1 MARLWGSLCCL
12 LAGVAWAA
20 NYPPR
25 YSLYTG
31 GAAPLSQGPAPAAQG
46 SPQAQPG
53 ARAASRHRNWCA
65 YVVTRTV
72 SCMVEDGV
80 DTFVKPDYQPCGW
93 GQLQCPRMVT
103 YRSYL
108 RPRYKV
114 AYKTVSDMEWKCCH
128 GYSGDDCLEG
138 PAQGPPLTTTRPRPK
153 PGRPTLS
160 GFGNP
165 LSGLGGEGRGE
176 AEKVKQLEE
185 KVQSLS
191 KQLQDLQATTEKLLQ
206 EGHKAVELSLNGKQP
221 ADAAAQPEM
230 KETLNEIQRHL
241 QRLDNRISSHDAEL
255 TNLSNGQGPG
265 QGPGAPPGG
274 ALLLQEVERRVQ
286 ESCATCLEGSEGL
299 RRQQAEDR
307 ERMRGLE
314 KLISS
319 VDQRNRE
326 AVESI
331 QRHVS
336 GLAGRLPKDCCSQL
350 DELRGR
356 VADLERGLDRVSG
369 SFAILNGRLDH
380 ELAGLEP
387 AGAGRAL
394 EGRLVE
400 MEGRL
405 NATQRRLEE
414 HHAQQLPHLHGHLA
428 GELSRRLSG
437 AEGELANVAGQL
449 SGFQAHVQRA
459 LANLSRD
466 VETLKDSVAQ
476 SVAVAT
482 EQQGPGVGCSQPCP
496 TPQAPSLGSRDSQ
509 TSDILSELA
518 RRVQD
523 NDVQLRSLGSGLHQ
537 LSSSR
542 DGLAGS
548 VRALQ
553 AEGKKLRE
561 LVGANGESLGRLAAE
576 IKKLES
582 QRLGAAGSATD
593 PSAKDLALY
602 FNRTGARLG
611 RLEAELGALSG
622 TGQAEQRGCSRACAA
637 LQEEVGRLRGE
648 VAACTGAC
656 PLLPRKPEQGR
667 EPVEAHKPLDGFS
680 VFGGT
685 SAVDL
690 KSLQGELSE
699 VILSFSSL
707 NDTLRGLQSTVDKH
721 QTDLHELGS
730 TKDRIIAEINKVQAE
745 ATERAAESE
754 ERLEGVTH
762 QLHQLGGTLRGEAG
776 ECRRAAGGLEQ
787 RLAKLEGV
795 CERLDAVSGSL
806 RKVKEGLSKHVTGLW
821 GCLQEVNGTLRTHGA
836 LLDKLQDARLGT
848 VHPRLSTL
856 NASLLRLQGEVHNL
870 THLDLAG
877 PPGPPGPEGPMGRPG
892 PSGPAGPSGKDGE
905 QGPMGPPGLPG
916 EQGPV
921 GEAAVV
927 PRVAFSAALT
937 SRHVEPGTIPF
948 DRLLVNDGDAYDPYT
963 GVFTVPVSGRYFI
976 SAVLTGHRSEKVE
989 AVLSRSNQGIARS
1002 DSGGYQ
1008 PEGLENKPVAE
1019 NQPSPGSLGVFN
1031 LLLQLEA
1038 GETLCVDLVTGQL
1051 AHSSDEPLT
1060 VFSGVLLYP
1069 SPGDEAG

>member
-1 MARLWGSLCCL
+1 MAVGWLWGSLCCL

-31 GAAPLSQGPAPAAQG
+31 GAVPLSQGPVPAAQG
-46 SPQAQPG
+46 SSQAQPG

-72 SCMVEDGV
+72 SCVVEDGV

-93 GQLQCPRMVT
+93 GQLQCPRIVT

-165 LSGLGGEGRGE
+165 LSGLGGEGRGD

-185 KVQSLS
+185 KVQTLS
-191 KQLQDLQATTEKLLQ
+191 KRLEDLQATAEKLLQ
-206 EGHKAVELSLNGKQP
+206 EGSKAVELSLNGKQL

-230 KETLNEIQRHL
+230 KETLNQIQRHL
-241 QRLDNRISSHDAEL
+241 QHLDNRISSHDAEL

-265 QGPGAPPGG
+265 APQGG

-286 ESCATCLEGSEGL
+286 ESCAACLAGSEGL

-336 GLAGRLPKDCCSQL
+336 GLAGRLPAECCSQL

-356 VADLERGLDRVSG
+356 MGDLERRLDGVSG
-369 SFAILNGRLDH
+369 SFTMLNERLDH

-387 AGAGRAL
+387 AGAGR
-394 EGRLVE
+394 GRLVE
-400 MEGRL
+400 VERRL
-405 NATQRRLEE
+405 NATQRSLEE
-414 HHAQQLPHLHGHLA
+414 HDAHLHSQLA
-428 GELSRRLSG
+428 GELSGRLSG

-449 SGFQAHVQRA
+449 SGFQGHVHQA
-459 LANLSRD
+459 LANLSQD

-476 SVAVAT
+476 SVAVVM
-482 EQQGPGVGCSQPCP
+482 ELQGQGWPHP
-496 TPQAPSLGSRDSQ
+496 TPHDPSLGSQDSQ
-509 TSDILSELA
+509 ISNILSDLA

-523 NDVQLRSLGSGLHQ
+523 NEGQLRTLGSNLHQ
-537 LSSSR
+537 LSSSGV
-542 DGLAGS
+542 GLAGS

-561 LVGANGESLGRLAAE
+561 LVGANGESLV
-576 IKKLES
+576 
-582 QRLGAAGSATD
+582 RLGAEIGKLETQLLGMGGSATD
-593 PSAKDLALY
+593 PTAKDLALF
-602 FNRTGARLG
+602 FNRTGARLDQ
-611 RLEAELGALSG
+611 LEGDLRGLSG
-622 TGQAEQRGCSRACAA
+622 AVRAEQRGCSQACAA
-637 LQEEVGRLRGE
+637 LQDEVGRLRGE
-648 VAACTGAC
+648 VAACAC

-754 ERLEGVTH
+754 ERLEGVTR
-762 QLHQLGGTLRGEAG
+762 QLHHLGGTLRGEAG
-776 ECRRAAGGLEQ
+776 ECRRAAGSLEQ

-848 VHPRLSTL
+848 VHPRLGAL

-870 THLDLAG
+870 TRQDLAG
-877 PPGPPGPEGPMGRPG
+877 PPGPPGPEGPMGRSG
-892 PSGPAGPSGKDGE
+892 PPGPAGPAGKDGE
-905 QGPMGPPGLPG
+905 QGPMGPPGFPG

-921 GEAAVV
+921 GKADVW
-927 PRVAFSAALT
+927 PRIAFSAALT
-937 SRHVEPGTIPF
+937 SRHEEPGTIPF

-963 GVFTVPVSGRYFI
+963 GIFTVPVAGRYFV
-976 SAVLTGHRSEKVE
+976 SAVLTGHRNEQLE

-1019 NQPSPGSLGVFN
+1019 NQPNPGSLGIFN

-1038 GETLCVDLVTGQL
+1038 GETLCVDLVTGRL
-1051 AHSSDEPLT
+1051 AHSADEPLT
-1060 VFSGVLLYP
+1060 VFSAVLLYP
-1069 SPGDEAG
+1069 GDGGEVG

>member
-1 MARLWGSLCCL
+1 MAVAWLCCL

-20 NYPPR
+20 NFPPR

-31 GAAPLSQGPAPAAQG
+31 GAVPLSQGPAPAAQG
-46 SPQAQPG
+46 TPQAQPG

-72 SCMVEDGV
+72 SCVVEDGV

-93 GQLQCPRMVT
+93 GQLQCPRIVT

-114 AYKTVSDMEWKCCH
+114 AYKTVSDLEWKCCQ

-138 PAQGPPLTTTRPRPK
+138 PAQGPPLTTTRPRPR

-165 LSGLGGEGRGE
+165 LSGLGGEGRGD

-185 KVQSLS
+185 KVQTLS

-206 EGHKAVELSLNGKQP
+206 EGSRAVELSLNGKQP

-230 KETLNEIQRHL
+230 QETLNKIQRHL
-241 QRLDNRISSHDAEL
+241 QHLDNRISSHDAEL
-255 TNLSNGQGPG
+255 TNLSNG

-286 ESCATCLEGSEGL
+286 ESCATCLAGSEGL

-336 GLAGRLPKDCCSQL
+336 GLAGRLAKDCCSQL
-350 DELRGR
+350 DELRGW
-356 VADLERGLDRVSG
+356 VGELEQRLGGVSG
-369 SFAILNGRLDH
+369 SFTMLNERLDH
-380 ELAGLEP
+380 ELAGLAP
-387 AGAGRAL
+387 AGAGQGGQVL
-394 EGRLVE
+394 EGRLAE
-400 MEGRL
+400 MERHL
-405 NATQRRLEE
+405 NTTQRRLEQ
-414 HHAQQLPHLHGHLA
+414 HFAQRQPHLHSLLA
-428 GELSRRLSG
+428 GELSTRLSG

-449 SGFQAHVQRA
+449 SGFQGHVHQA
-459 LANLSRD
+459 LANLSQD

-476 SVAVAT
+476 SVAVVT
-482 EQQGPGVGCSQPCP
+482 ELQGQGVGCSQPCP
-496 TPQAPSLGSRDSQ
+496 TPHDPSLGSQDSQ
-509 TSDILSELA
+509 ISTILSDLE

-523 NDVQLRSLGSGLHQ
+523 NEGQLRTLGSNLHQ
-537 LSSSR
+537 LSSSGA
-542 DGLAGS
+542 GLAGS
-548 VRALQ
+548 LRALQ

-561 LVGANGESLGRLAAE
+561 LVGANGESLVRLAAE
-576 IKKLES
+576 IGKLET
-582 QRLGAAGSATD
+582 QLLGTGGSATD
-593 PSAKDLALY
+593 STAKDLTLF

-611 RLEAELGALSG
+611 QLEAELRGLSG
-622 TGQAEQRGCSRACAA
+622 AVRAEQRGCSQACAA
-637 LQEEVGRLRGE
+637 LQDEVGRLRGE
-648 VAACTGAC
+648 VAACSC

-667 EPVEAHKPLDGFS
+667 EPVETHRPLDGFS

-754 ERLEGVTH
+754 ERLEGVTR
-762 QLHQLGGTLRGEAG
+762 QLHHLGGTLRGEAG

-836 LLDKLQDARLGT
+836 LLDKLQDTHLGT
-848 VHPRLSTL
+848 VHPRLGAL
-856 NASLLRLQGEVHNL
+856 NASLLRLQGQLHNL
-870 THLDLAG
+870 TRQDLAG
-877 PPGPPGPEGPMGRPG
+877 PPGPPGPEGPMGRSG
-892 PSGPAGPSGKDGE
+892 PPGPAGRDGE
-905 QGPMGPPGLPG
+905 QGPVGPPGLPG
-916 EQGPV
+916 EQGPMGGV
-921 GEAAVV
+921 ASV
-927 PRVAFSAALT
+927 PRIAFSAALT

-948 DRLLVNDGDAYDPYT
+948 DRLLVNDGDAYDPYS
-963 GVFTVPVSGRYFI
+963 GIFTVPVAGRYLV
-976 SAVLTGHRSEKVE
+976 SAVLTGHRAEKLE

-1019 NQPSPGSLGVFN
+1019 HQPSPGSLAVFN
-1031 LLLQLEA
+1031 LLLRLEA
-1038 GETLCVDLVTGQL
+1038 GETLCVDLVTGRL

-1069 SPGDEAG
+1069 DQGGEAG

>member
-1 MARLWGSLCCL
+1 MAVAWLWGSLCCL
-12 LAGVAWAA
+12 LAGVAWAT

-25 YSLYTG
+25 YSLYTR
-31 GAAPLSQGPAPAAQG
+31 GAVPLSQGPAPAAQG
-46 SPQAQPG
+46 TPQAQPG
-53 ARAASRHRNWCA
+53 AQAASRHSPSLWQRRSRASALAEASWGTVVPQHRQPA
-65 YVVTRTV
+65 YPGRLP
-72 SCMVEDGV
+72 EG
-80 DTFVKPDYQPCGW
+80 
-93 GQLQCPRMVT
+93 
-103 YRSYL
+103 
-108 RPRYKV
+108 RPG
-114 AYKTVSDMEWKCCH
+114 A
-128 GYSGDDCLEG
+128 
-138 PAQGPPLTTTRPRPK
+138 PLSPTRPRPK
-153 PGRPTLS
+153 AQPPRYLALEL
-160 GFGNP
+160 
-165 LSGLGGEGRGE
+165 LSGLGGEGRGD

-185 KVQSLS
+185 KVQTLS
-191 KQLQDLQATTEKLLQ
+191 KQLQDLQATTEKVLE
-206 EGHKAVELSLNGKQP
+206 EGSRAVELSLSGKQP

-230 KETLNEIQRHL
+230 KETLNKIQRHL
-241 QRLDNRISSHDAEL
+241 QHLDNRISSHDAEL

-265 QGPGAPPGG
+265 TPQGG

-286 ESCATCLEGSEGL
+286 ESCATCLAGSEGL

-336 GLAGRLPKDCCSQL
+336 ALAGRLPKDCCSQL
-350 DELRGR
+350 DELRGK
-356 VADLERGLDRVSG
+356 VGELERRLGGVSG
-369 SFAILNGRLDH
+369 SFTMLNERLDH
-380 ELAGLEP
+380 ELASLAP
-387 AGAGRAL
+387 AGAGQGGQVL

-400 MEGRL
+400 MERRL
-405 NATQRRLEE
+405 NSTQRSLEQ
-414 HHAQQLPHLHGHLA
+414 HYAQRQPHLHSHLA
-428 GELSRRLSG
+428 GELSRRLSR

-449 SGFQAHVQRA
+449 SGFQGRVHQA
-459 LANLSRD
+459 LANLSQD
-466 VETLKDSVAQ
+466 VEMLKDRVAQ
-476 SVAVAT
+476 SVAVMT
-482 EQQGPGVGCSQPCP
+482 ELQGQGVGCRQPCP
-496 TPQAPSLGSRDSQ
+496 TPHAPSLGSQDSQ
-509 TSDILSELA
+509 ISNILGDLE

-523 NDVQLRSLGSGLHQ
+523 NEGQLRTLGSNLHQ
-537 LSSSR
+537 LSSSEAS
-542 DGLAGS
+542 LAGS

-553 AEGKKLRE
+553 AEGKKLWE
-561 LVGANGESLGRLAAE
+561 LVGVNGESLERLAAE
-576 IKKLES
+576 IGKLET
-582 QRLGAAGSATD
+582 QLLGMGGSAADST
-593 PSAKDLALY
+593 AKDLTLF

-611 RLEAELGALSG
+611 QLEADLRGLSG
-622 TGQAEQRGCSRACAA
+622 VVRAEQRGCSQACAA
-637 LQEEVGRLRGE
+637 LQDEVGQLRGE
-648 VAACTGAC
+648 VAACSC
-656 PLLPRKPEQGR
+656 LLLPRKPEQGR
-667 EPVEAHKPLDGFS
+667 EPVEAHRPLDGFS

-754 ERLEGVTH
+754 ERLEGVTR
-762 QLHQLGGTLRGEAG
+762 QLHHLGG
-776 ECRRAAGGLEQ
+776 RAAGGLEQ

-836 LLDKLQDARLGT
+836 LLDKLQDTHLGT
-848 VHPRLSTL
+848 VHPRLGAL
-856 NASLLRLQGEVHNL
+856 NASLLRLQGELHNL
-870 THLDLAG
+870 TRQDLAG
-877 PPGPPGPEGPMGRPG
+877 PPGPPGPEGPMGRSG
-892 PSGPAGPSGKDGE
+892 PPGPAGRNGE
-905 QGPMGPPGLPG
+905 QGPMGPPAPG
-916 EQGPV
+916 
-921 GEAAVV
+921 
-927 PRVAFSAALT
+927 
-937 SRHVEPGTIPF
+937 I
-948 DRLLVNDGDAYDPYT
+948 
-963 GVFTVPVSGRYFI
+963 FTVPVAGRYFV
-976 SAVLTGHRSEKVE
+976 SAVLTGHRNEKLE

-1038 GETLCVDLVTGQL
+1038 GETLCVDLVTGRL

-1069 SPGDEAG
+1069 DEGGEAS

>member
-1 MARLWGSLCCL
+1 MAVAWLWGSLCCL

-31 GAAPLSQGPAPAAQG
+31 GAVPLSQGPAPAAQG
-46 SPQAQPG
+46 TPQAQPG

-72 SCMVEDGV
+72 SCVVEDGV

-93 GQLQCPRMVT
+93 GQLQCPRIVT

-114 AYKTVSDMEWKCCH
+114 AYKTVSDLEWKCCH

-153 PGRPTLS
+153 PSRPTLS
-160 GFGNP
+160 GFGNS
-165 LSGLGGEGRGE
+165 LSGLGGEGRGD

-185 KVQSLS
+185 KVQTLS
-191 KQLQDLQATTEKLLQ
+191 KQLQDLQATTEKVLQ
-206 EGHKAVELSLNGKQP
+206 EGSRAVELSLSGKQP

-230 KETLNEIQRHL
+230 KETLNKIQRHL
-241 QRLDNRISSHDAEL
+241 QHLDNRISSHDAEL

-265 QGPGAPPGG
+265 APQGG
-274 ALLLQEVERRVQ
+274 ALLLQEVERLVQ
-286 ESCATCLEGSEGL
+286 ESCASCLAGSEGL

-350 DELRGR
+350 DELRGK
-356 VADLERGLDRVSG
+356 VGELERRLGGVSG
-369 SFAILNGRLDH
+369 SFTMLNERLDH
-380 ELAGLEP
+380 ELASLAP
-387 AGAGRAL
+387 AGAGQGGQVL

-400 MEGRL
+400 MERRL
-405 NATQRRLEE
+405 NATQRSLEQ
-414 HHAQQLPHLHGHLA
+414 HYTQRQPHLHSHLA

-449 SGFQAHVQRA
+449 SGFQGHVHQA
-459 LANLSRD
+459 LANLSQD

-476 SVAVAT
+476 SVAVVT
-482 EQQGPGVGCSQPCP
+482 ELQGQGVGCSQPCP
-496 TPQAPSLGSRDSQ
+496 TPHDPSLGSQDSQ
-509 TSDILSELA
+509 ISNILSDLE

-523 NDVQLRSLGSGLHQ
+523 NEGQLRTLGSNLHQ
-537 LSSSR
+537 LSSSGA
-542 DGLAGS
+542 GLAGS

-553 AEGKKLRE
+553 AAEKKLRE
-561 LVGANGESLGRLAAE
+561 LVGVNGESLVRLAAE
-576 IKKLES
+576 IGKLET
-582 QRLGAAGSATD
+582 QLLGTGGSATD
-593 PSAKDLALY
+593 STAGDLTLF

-611 RLEAELGALSG
+611 QLEADLRGLSG
-622 TGQAEQRGCSRACAA
+622 AVRAEQRGCSQACAA
-637 LQEEVGRLRGE
+637 LQDEVGQLRGE
-648 VAACTGAC
+648 VAACSC

-667 EPVEAHKPLDGFS
+667 EPVEAHRPLDGFS

-754 ERLEGVTH
+754 ERLEGVTR
-762 QLHQLGGTLRGEAG
+762 QLHHLGGTLRGEAG

-821 GCLQEVNGTLRTHGA
+821 GCLQEVNSTLRTHGA
-836 LLDKLQDARLGT
+836 LLDKLQDTHLGT
-848 VHPRLSTL
+848 VHPRLGAL
-856 NASLLRLQGEVHNL
+856 NASLLRLQGELHNL
-870 THLDLAG
+870 TRQDLAG
-877 PPGPPGPEGPMGRPG
+877 PPGPPGPEGPMGRSG
-892 PSGPAGPSGKDGE
+892 PPGPAGRNGE
-905 QGPMGPPGLPG
+905 QGPVGPPGLPG

-921 GEAAVV
+921 GAVASV
-927 PRVAFSAALT
+927 PRIAFSAALT
-937 SRHVEPGTIPF
+937 SQHVEPGTIPF
-948 DRLLVNDGDAYDPYT
+948 DRLLVNDGDAYDPYS
-963 GVFTVPVSGRYFI
+963 GIFTVPVAGRYFV
-976 SAVLTGHRSEKVE
+976 SAVLTGHRNEKLE

-1038 GETLCVDLVTGQL
+1038 GETLCVDLVTGRL

-1069 SPGDEAG
+1069 DEGGEAG